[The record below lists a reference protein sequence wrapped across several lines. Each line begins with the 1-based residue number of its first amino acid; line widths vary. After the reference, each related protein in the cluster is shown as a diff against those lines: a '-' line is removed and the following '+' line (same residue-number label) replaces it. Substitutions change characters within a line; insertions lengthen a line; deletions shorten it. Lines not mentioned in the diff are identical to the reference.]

1 MQGKILDYNTE
12 YKSGLIRGTDDKKY
26 SFRIED
32 CKSSTK
38 PRTGAEVD
46 FEVRE
51 DKAIDIYILTKDTID
66 DIKSIASSATDTT
79 VTAVKATVIT
89 TKKIFPILKIIAVIV
104 GISIFI
110 FGYLVP
116 ELERQKEEAK
126 AQQLMN
132 DYTKLHIEGDRLFK
146 KNNYLEALSKYEAAA
161 TMADTYSLGDRWYYD
176 YKAAECY
183 LGMNKPLKALSLLG
197 NPAVEFGRPTLN
209 QLLPD
214 APATEDNGFFSA
226 QQSLRSQTM
235 SYSQERKAL
244 ACVIASK
251 AYQMSGDMY
260 SAKVFADFACKNG
273 DCSLVEK

>member
-1 MQGKILDYNTE
+1 MQGKILEYNTE
-12 YKSGLIRGTDDKKY
+12 YKSGLIRGGDENKY

-38 PRTGAEVD
+38 PRAGAEVD

-79 VTAVKATVIT
+79 VAAVNATVIT
-89 TKKIFPILKIIAVIV
+89 TKKIFPILKMIAVIV

-116 ELERQKEEAK
+116 QLERQKEEAK
-126 AQQLMN
+126 IQQLMN

-161 TMADTYSLGDRWYYD
+161 TMAELYAIEDRWHSD

-197 NPAVEFGRPTLN
+197 SPSIDIFGKLI
-209 QLLPD
+209 LPD
-214 APATEDNGFFSA
+214 EPSTEN
-226 QQSLRSQTM
+226 
-235 SYSQERKAL
+235 SYGLLHRQDTYSKERKAL

-251 AYQMSGDMY
+251 AYQMIGDDN
-260 SAKVFADFACKNG
+260 SATSFAQWACKNG